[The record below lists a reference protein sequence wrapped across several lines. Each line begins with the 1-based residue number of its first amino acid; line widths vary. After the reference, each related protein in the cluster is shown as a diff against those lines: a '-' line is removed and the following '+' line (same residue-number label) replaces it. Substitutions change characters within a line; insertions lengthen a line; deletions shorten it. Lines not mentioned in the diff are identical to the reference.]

1 MLLMSLLLM
10 SMKTVLLIKPPKIP
24 QLQKVPM
31 TDKQLK
37 QNEVKLWTVTFDSF
51 LEKQSR

>member
-1 MLLMSLLLM
+1 MTSNVNENRAADQ
-10 SMKTVLLIKPPKIP
+10 TPKIP